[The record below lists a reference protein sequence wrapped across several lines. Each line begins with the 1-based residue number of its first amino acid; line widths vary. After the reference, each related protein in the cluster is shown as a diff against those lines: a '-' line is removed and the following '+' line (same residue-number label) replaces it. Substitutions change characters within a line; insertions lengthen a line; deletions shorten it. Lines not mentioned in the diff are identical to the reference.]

1 MVSGKAVIMTHYL
14 LVALAFTLSVALP
27 PLPTQAKTPR
37 QECYDTCAMVER
49 ACLFKKPR
57 CHTFAPG
64 CTVEDFM
71 PQPTVTERMDCDGKN
86 AECRTRCA
94 DKPDK
99 EFYEFW
105 KK

>member
-14 LVALAFTLSVALP
+14 LAALAFTLSVALP

-64 CTVEDFM
+64 CTVEDFI

-86 AECRTRCA
+86 AECRTGCA